1 MKPLLKNIASPAAWE
16 HLERVVALQAVAEVL
31 EAATELLEGR
41 MPPWGLEL
49 VVGMRN
55 RRQTG
60 LKTKTDAFGADP
72 GSQGHVDE
80 MVEDA
85 EANLD
90 AVEGFD
96 RGKTSPL
103 ARMAPEGASPVAAT
117 AGRDLCLCC
126 ESKDLLEREAREK
139 RYEALDEPLEAP
151 EEAVAADAEPAED
164 VEVFPEPASAAE
176 VLLEDVDVCPEV
188 EEREELLPQRRRW
201 S

>member
-1 MKPLLKNIASPAAWE
+1 MKPLLKNIAFPAAWE
-16 HLERVVALQAVAEVL
+16 HPEPDLALQVVVEVL
-31 EAATELLEGR
+31 EAVAELLEGQT
-41 MPPWGLEL
+41 PPWGLES
-49 VVGMRN
+49 VVEMRN
-55 RRQTG
+55 RRRIA
-60 LKTKTDAFGADP
+60 LKTKTSAFGAGFESPARED
-72 GSQGHVDE
+72 G
-80 MVEDA
+80 MVEGA

-90 AVEGFD
+90 VAEGGA
-96 RGKTSPL
+96 RVKTNPL

-139 RYEALDEPLEAP
+139 CYEALDEPLEAP

-164 VEVFPEPASAAE
+164 VEVFPEPGSAAE
-176 VLLEDVDVCPEV
+176 VLLEDVDACLEV